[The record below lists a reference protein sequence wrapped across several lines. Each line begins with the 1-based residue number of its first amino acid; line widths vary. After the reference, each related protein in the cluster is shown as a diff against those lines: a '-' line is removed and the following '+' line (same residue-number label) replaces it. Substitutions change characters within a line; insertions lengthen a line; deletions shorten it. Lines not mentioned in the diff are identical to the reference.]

1 MGNYRLQTS
10 TTVGVEIACT
20 TCSTQLTLCYS
31 ATSANEL
38 CCGQPAAAVVFIDS
52 SKTFGNAPNL
62 YTSSAMT
69 TIAPVGWYSDD
80 QPTACGVSCAQYTQ
94 GGSDTGNAVY
104 INCTGGTSTSP
115 TYDGTGS
122 SGWDQES
129 FCASSIISY
138 TGSEPVITGVC

>member
-10 TTVGVEIACT
+10 NSIGGEIACS
-20 TCSTQLTLCYS
+20 TCATQLTLCYS
-31 ATSANEL
+31 STSYEL
-38 CCGQPAAAVVFIDS
+38 CCGQPAAAVVFIPS
-52 SKTFGNAPNL
+52 NKTFATATDL
-62 YTSSAMT
+62 FTSDAMT
-69 TIAPVGWYSDD
+69 TKAPVGFYSDD

-122 SGWDQES
+122 SGYDEES
-129 FCASSIISY
+129 FCASSIVSY
-138 TGSEPVITGVC
+138 TGSEPMITGVC